1 MHTTA
6 ADPAAPPQPA
16 QTPAPPLGHSAP
28 AVRRRSHHLAGFY
41 TLFSLGALFPFTAG
55 LIFYGWRAAA
65 LLAAM
70 LASTGLSV
78 AIWSRIGSRGRAM
91 HLPQAMWMAVL
102 LALMLP
108 PHLLT
113 LQPGLSPLPHAW
125 AIVPGAA
132 LLLAMSLW
140 LVGGPGLSRVQPLLL
155 TYLVVL
161 IVFQFALSPKVVLH
175 KSHALF
181 GDLADVNPLVGP
193 RSPTTREDAWIHGR
207 GDYPAQAVRI
217 ERSAAER
224 LSAYTRGDSSRSPD
238 STILQSLIRDAMP
251 PLEDLVVGGHPGTMG
266 GSSAI
271 AVIIGGLFLMYR
283 GLIDYKVPLYAVFY
297 AFLAFLLLP
306 VPVAITDQGAAW
318 RSLLLTTARTDLPT
332 VVTFAN
338 YELTASPLLLTAFFL
353 ATSPSICPMSRKA
366 RGVYAGLLGVT
377 TAVCQL
383 YLSVS
388 FGPYV
393 ALLLVGLLTPWLD
406 ERFRTKPLV

>member
-1 MHTTA
+1 MHTSA
-6 ADPAAPPQPA
+6 GEAVEKAEPAQPTAPPRA
-16 QTPAPPLGHSAP
+16 AFEAAAT
-28 AVRRRSHHLAGFY
+28 RRSRHLAGFY
-41 TLFSLGALFPFTAG
+41 TLLCLGALFPFSAG
-55 LIFYGWRAAA
+55 VIFYGWRAAA
-65 LLAAM
+65 LLTVM
-70 LASTGLSV
+70 LGSTWLSV
-78 AIWSRIGSRGRAM
+78 AIWSRIGARGRAM

-113 LQPGLSPLPHAW
+113 LQPGLSPLPQSW
-125 AIVPGAA
+125 AIVPGAG

-161 IVFQFALSPKVVLH
+161 IVFQSALSPKVVLH
-175 KSHALF
+175 KSHALV
-181 GDLADVNPLVGP
+181 GDLADVNRLIGP
-193 RSPTTREDAWIHGR
+193 QSPTTREDAWIHER

-217 ERSAAER
+217 ERTAAER
-224 LSAYTRGDSSRSPD
+224 LSSYTRPASSRSPD
-238 STILQSLIRDAMP
+238 PTILQSLIRDAMP

-297 AFLAFLLLP
+297 AFLAFLVLP
-306 VPVAITDQGAAW
+306 VPVAITDQGAVW
-318 RSLLLTTARTDLPT
+318 RSLLLSTAKTDLPT

-366 RGVYAGLLGVT
+366 RGVYAGLLGVS